1 MKNRNDLFDLYL
13 AGKCTPEEAEQF
25 VSGLS
30 DDQFCAE
37 LEVRVDEVFRQEL
50 RENEVL
56 PDMVRLSKE
65 QYVSIEALIF
75 TTVAENEEER
85 VRSISSTI
93 WRWAAA
99 AAAIIIFYV
108 GFDQWNKDHSMI
120 TGGGPIAA
128 VQDTTETPTGVTL
141 TLPNGQVVALADH
154 EAAQYA
160 SREKQDGV
168 SFYEL
173 KASDVVQEPMVQQI
187 NVPQGQTGAVVLT
200 DGTKVWLNANSSLTY
215 DVNFVGNE
223 RLVKLQGEAYFEV
236 TPNKEK
242 PFIVESKNQQ
252 VKVLGTHFNVKAYTV
267 SHVITTLLEG
277 KVQVSTGA
285 KERILKPGQSSVVG
299 FNDSDI
305 KVVPAICYEV
315 NAWRNNEFAFYDATL
330 NDISDELS
338 RWYGVEV
345 QVVGRSDSFGFTGVI
360 SREKSL
366 PEVLEILRRTGQIRY
381 HIVPTGLK
389 ERRIILML

>member
-1 MKNRNDLFDLYL
+1 
-13 AGKCTPEEAEQF
+13 
-25 VSGLS
+25 
-30 DDQFCAE
+30 
-37 LEVRVDEVFRQEL
+37 
-50 RENEVL
+50 
-56 PDMVRLSKE
+56 
-65 QYVSIEALIF
+65 
-75 TTVAENEEER
+75 
-85 VRSISSTI
+85 
-93 WRWAAA
+93 
-99 AAAIIIFYV
+99 
-108 GFDQWNKDHSMI
+108 MI